1 MDIVNIKQILQLNSK
16 IAIIGAGA
24 SGILTSII
32 LASKNYDVTVYEQ
45 NSKVGKKLLTTGNG
59 RCNITNQNISL
70 DNFHSDNIDFVKN
83 TLNKFNYNQCKT
95 FFNNIGIEFICQQK
109 NRVYPMSLQASSVV
123 DSLEYEAKRYGVKFI
138 LNTSIKDIK
147 YQNQNYIINEN
158 SYSKVIIATGS
169 LAMPKLGGNDSGYK
183 FAQLFGHNIIEP
195 FASLVQ
201 LQSCNKNLEM
211 ISGVKIEGIVNDHF
225 GDILFTKYGISG
237 SAILDI
243 SRDISNKLQY
253 QKSVKVSIDTMPN
266 FSRNKLVDMLNKRA
280 TKYNDREIVIW
291 LDGFINKKLA
301 KYIILNSNINN
312 NIKYVKF
319 LGKKDILKIVH
330 TIKNLEFEI
339 TNTKGFETCEVC
351 AGGIDT
357 MQINPKTMESK
368 LQKNLYFIGEVLDVD
383 GDCGGYNLHWAWT
396 SGYIVATNIIQ
407 N

>member
-1 MDIVNIKQILQLNSK
+1 MKSK

-24 SGILTSII
+24 SGILASIL
-32 LASKNYDVTVYEQ
+32 LASKKYDVTVYEQ
-45 NSKVGKKLLTTGNG
+45 NNKIGKKLLATGNG
-59 RCNITNQNISL
+59 RCNITNKKISIN
-70 DNFHSDNIDFVKN
+70 NFHSDNINFIKN
-83 TLNKFNYNQCKT
+83 TIDKFNYNQCKT
-95 FFNNIGIEFICQQK
+95 FFNEIGIEFSDGQK

-123 DSLEYEAKRYGVKFI
+123 DLLEYEAKKHGVKLI

-147 YQNQNYIINEN
+147 YQKQNYIINEN

-169 LAMPKLGGNDSGYK
+169 QAMPKLGSNDSGYK
-183 FAQLFGHNIIEP
+183 FAKVFGHNIIEP

-201 LQSCNKNLEM
+201 LVSSNKNLEI
-211 ISGVKIEGIVNDHF
+211 ISGVKIEGIVNNHF

-243 SRDISNKLQY
+243 SREISYKLKY
-253 QKSVKVSIDTMPN
+253 QKSIKISIDTMPE
-266 FSRNKLVDMLNKRA
+266 FSKNRLIDILNKRA
-280 TKYNDREIVIW
+280 IKHSDKEIFMW

-301 KYIILNSNINN
+301 KYILLNSNIAQ
-312 NIKYVKF
+312 NIKYVKS
-319 LGKKDILKIVH
+319 LSKKDILKIVH

-339 TNTKGFETCEVC
+339 IDTKGFETCEVC

-368 LQKNLYFIGEVLDVD
+368 LQKDLYFIGEVLDVD

-396 SGYIVATNIIQ
+396 SGHIVATNIK
-407 N
+407 